1 VIALSSHLEY
11 DKLLPMAYEAQRQ
24 VGFVVEEPQVGL
36 MGILLQAQEELVG
49 QHCDGDE
56 EGYQAYQDAVA
67 QQEFVGGVQ
76 DTHSCVD

>member
-1 VIALSSHLEY
+1 
-11 DKLLPMAYEAQRQ
+11 MAYEAQRQ
-24 VGFVVEEPQVGL
+24 VDFVVEEPQVGL
-36 MGILLQAQEELVG
+36 MGILLQACEEIVG

-56 EGYQAYQDAVA
+56 EGCQAYHDAVA